1 MKTLITA
8 LTTLAACQAVRK
20 KLDDPARPDAE
31 YAKGRLRLTALRNEG
46 AAFGLPVPRKAVAG
60 VSAAALALLW
70 TQRKKAPLAAGLV
83 LGGGLSNLLE
93 RVKHGAVYDYVQFP
107 KAPKKL
113 KDYVFN
119 LADFQVFAGA
129 VGLLLRGK
137 R

>member
-1 MKTLITA
+1 MRTLLTA
-8 LTTLAACQAVRK
+8 VAAFAACQAARK
-20 KLDDPARPDAE
+20 KLDDSARQDSE
-31 YAKGRLRLTALRNEG
+31 YAGGRVKLTALWNEG
-46 AAFGLPVPRKAVAG
+46 AAFGLPVPRKAVVG
-60 VSAAALALLW
+60 VSAAALVLLW
-70 TQRKKAPLAAGLV
+70 TQRRRAPLAAGLV
-83 LGGGLSNLLE
+83 LGGGISNLLE

>member
-1 MKTLITA
+1 
-8 LTTLAACQAVRK
+8 
-20 KLDDPARPDAE
+20 
-31 YAKGRLRLTALRNEG
+31 
-46 AAFGLPVPRKAVAG
+46 
-60 VSAAALALLW
+60 
-70 TQRKKAPLAAGLV
+70 
-83 LGGGLSNLLE
+83 
-93 RVKHGAVYDYVQFP
+93 VQFP

>member
-1 MKTLITA
+1 MRTLLTA
-8 LTTLAACQAVRK
+8 LTAFAACQAARE
-20 KLDDPARPDAE
+20 KLDNPARQDAE
-31 YAKGRLRLTALRNEG
+31 YAEGRVKLTALRNEG
-46 AAFGLPVPRKAVAG
+46 AAFGLPIPRKAVLG
-60 VSAAALALLW
+60 ISAAALALLW

-93 RVKHGAVYDYVQFP
+93 RVKNGAVYDYVQFP

-113 KDYVFN
+113 RDYVFN
-119 LADFQVFAGA
+119 LADFAVFAGA